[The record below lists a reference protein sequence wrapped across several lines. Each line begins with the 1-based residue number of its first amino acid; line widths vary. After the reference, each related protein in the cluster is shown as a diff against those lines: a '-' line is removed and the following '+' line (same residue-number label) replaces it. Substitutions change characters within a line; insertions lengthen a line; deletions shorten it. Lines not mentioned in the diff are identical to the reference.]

1 MTIVNQAPGS
11 VRSSRSAVPP
21 DPEWKNEQL
30 MVVAGVE
37 FFVTTDLA
45 DRPKMKSILDEE
57 FPDRNIDLVI
67 DDASHFYQETR
78 SSFNSIFPYLK
89 PGGIYIVE
97 DWGWAHWP
105 GDTWQKSQAIPT
117 WRPALSNLLF
127 EICVL
132 SASSSDLVAEVR
144 VNSMSFMVRKGEA
157 EMPREDFD
165 LGGYTLT
172 RDHWFKPSL

>member
-11 VRSSRSAVPP
+11 VRSSRSAVLPG
-21 DPEWKNEQL
+21 PEWKNEQL

-67 DDASHFYQETR
+67 DDASHVYQETR

-97 DWGWAHWP
+97 DWGVGPLAGRH
-105 GDTWQKSQAIPT
+105 
-117 WRPALSNLLF
+117 
-127 EICVL
+127 
-132 SASSSDLVAEVR
+132 VAEESSHPCMEAGAQQSFVR
-144 VNSMSFMVRKGEA
+144 DLRVKRLVFGSGRRGE
-157 EMPREDFD
+157 
-165 LGGYTLT
+165 G
-172 RDHWFKPSL
+172 